1 MSGIRISQFKKPK
14 SIIVDQARVDSAY
27 GPKSSI
33 LLETKATNFSK
44 NGFTIEVKGLSR
56 DSLLN
61 GMFVSI
67 PLQVRWRASSGP
79 ASAGDVDVLPS
90 QYFDMD
96 DPYTYGTQFTS
107 DQPDNPKA
115 NEYK

>member
-14 SIIVDQARVDSAY
+14 SIIVDQARVDSSY

-33 LLETKATNFSK
+33 LLETLATNFSK

-61 GMFVSI
+61 GMFVTVPI
-67 PLQVRWRASSGP
+67 EIKW
-79 ASAGDVDVLPS
+79 
-90 QYFDMD
+90 
-96 DPYTYGTQFTS
+96 
-107 DQPDNPKA
+107 KA
-115 NEYK
+115 NSSDNGLPTTKLIPSE

>member
-33 LLETKATNFSK
+33 LLETLATNFSK

-61 GMFVSI
+61 GMFVTVSC
-67 PLQVRWRASSGP
+67 W
-79 ASAGDVDVLPS
+79 
-90 QYFDMD
+90 
-96 DPYTYGTQFTS
+96 
-107 DQPDNPKA
+107 
-115 NEYK
+115 